1 MKVNLPIISLDIVS
15 INESHTRN
23 LITHTYF
30 DNYIDLNFKINN
42 TMKEQYK
49 SYTIHVPAEYSI
61 KIDYDISILVFRIDM
76 KSIGN
81 VFITLAQSTY
91 DLSVSLYM

>member
-1 MKVNLPIISLDIVS
+1 MNLPIISLDIVN
-15 INESHTRN
+15 IDESHTRN

-49 SYTIHVPAEYSI
+49 LYTIHVPAEHSR
-61 KIDYDISILVFRIDM
+61 KLDYDISILVFRIDM
-76 KSIGN
+76 KGIGHIF
-81 VFITLAQSTY
+81 VTLAQSTY
-91 DLSVSLYM
+91 DLSVSLYK